1 MKKRW
6 WIIGSVVVLLGAGF
20 IGINM
25 MGSQQAMGMPVSIGT
40 PTKSTLESKILTSG
54 VVIAQDKQKQYANV
68 TGTLR
73 EFVVK
78 EGDKVK
84 KGQVIAK
91 IDTSDVDSKI
101 LDIEAQ
107 MELAKANL
115 AKAQAGNEPEEIAQ
129 ENERVAQAQREYD
142 TAKKEY
148 DRMHQLFA
156 SGASTQQELDKA
168 KSQVDSTLSSLN
180 VAKEQLSLKKKGPR
194 KEEVASQQAQINKLQ
209 VERGQLEKD
218 RIQSILIAPADGTII
233 AVASDNGQ
241 YVNKGTEILTLANL
255 DNLLIQADINES
267 DVNKLKLGQSA
278 TIEGTTLGKQKLNA
292 QVTRI
297 APTATT
303 TQNSSGQGEK
313 TRVKVTL
320 KPEGEL
326 SALKPGFHVD
336 INISVEKID
345 NALQV
350 PIEAVQ
356 QDADGSTFVWV
367 AESGVAKKQKIET
380 GTENE
385 LFSHIKSGLTGD
397 EQIIL
402 SPIES
407 LTEGAPIMPMGG
419 GAAAMG
425 M

>member
-6 WIIGSVVVLLGAGF
+6 WIIGSVVVLLGVGYV
-20 IGINM
+20 GLGM
-25 MGSQQAMGMPVSIGT
+25 TGSQQAMGMPVNIGT
-40 PTKSTLESKILTSG
+40 TTKSTLESKILTSG
-54 VVIAQDKQKQYANV
+54 VVIVEDKQKQYANV
-68 TGTLR
+68 AGTLR

-107 MELAKANL
+107 MELARANL
-115 AKAQAGNEPEEIAQ
+115 AKAQIGNEPEEVAQ
-129 ENERVAQAQREYD
+129 ENERVLQAQREYD

-148 DRMHQLFA
+148 DRMHQLFT

-168 KSQVDSTLSSLN
+168 KSQVDSTLSTLN
-180 VAKEQLSLKKKGPR
+180 VAKQQLSLKKKGPR
-194 KEEVASQQAQINKLQ
+194 KEEIASQQAQINKLQ

-218 RIQSILIAPADGTII
+218 RVQSVLVAPADGTII
-233 AVASDNGQ
+233 GVAADNGQ

-267 DVNKLKLGQSA
+267 DVNKMKAGQPA
-278 TIEGTTLGKQKLNA
+278 VIEGTTLGKQKLNA
-292 QVTRI
+292 KVTRI

-303 TQNSSGQGEK
+303 TQSSSGQGEK

-320 KPEGEL
+320 TPEGDL

-336 INISVEKID
+336 INISVQKID

-367 AESGVAKKQKIET
+367 AADGVAKKQKIET

-385 LFSHIKSGLTGD
+385 LFSHVKSGLNGD

-402 SPIES
+402 SPVDS
-407 LTEGAPIMPMGG
+407 LSDGTPIMPMPG
-419 GAAAMG
+419 GAGMG

>member
-6 WIIGSVVVLLGAGF
+6 WIIGSVVVLLGVGYV
-20 IGINM
+20 GLGM
-25 MGSQQAMGMPVSIGT
+25 TGSQQAMGMPVNIGT
-40 PTKSTLESKILTSG
+40 TTKSTLESKILTSG
-54 VVIAQDKQKQYANV
+54 VVIVEDKQKQYANV

-107 MELAKANL
+107 MELARANL
-115 AKAQAGNEPEEIAQ
+115 AKAQVGNEPEEVAQ
-129 ENERVAQAQREYD
+129 ENERVLQAQREYD

-148 DRMHQLFA
+148 DRMHQLFT

-168 KSQVDSTLSSLN
+168 KSQVDSTLSTLN
-180 VAKEQLSLKKKGPR
+180 VAKQQLSLKKKGPR
-194 KEEVASQQAQINKLQ
+194 KEEIASQQAQINKLQ

-218 RIQSILIAPADGTII
+218 RVQSVLVAPADGTII
-233 AVASDNGQ
+233 AVAADNGQ

-267 DVNKLKLGQSA
+267 DVNKMKAGQTA
-278 TIEGTTLGKQKLNA
+278 VIEGTTLGKQKLNA
-292 QVTRI
+292 KVTRI

-303 TQNSSGQGEK
+303 TQSSSGQGEK

-320 KPEGEL
+320 TPEGDL

-345 NALQV
+345 DALQV

-367 AESGVAKKQKIET
+367 AADGVAKKQKIET

-385 LFSHIKSGLTGD
+385 LFSHVKSGLNGD

-402 SPIES
+402 SPVDS
-407 LTEGAPIMPMGG
+407 LTDGTPIMPMPG
-419 GAAAMG
+419 GAGMG

>member
-6 WIIGSVVVLLGAGF
+6 WIIGSVVVLLGVGYV
-20 IGINM
+20 GLSM
-25 MGSQQAMGMPVSIGT
+25 MGSGQAMGMPVNIGT
-40 PTKSTLESKILTSG
+40 TTKSTLESKILTSG
-54 VVIAQDKQKQYANV
+54 VVIVEDKQKQYANV

-107 MELAKANL
+107 MELARANL
-115 AKAQAGNEPEEIAQ
+115 AKAQVGNEPEEVAQ
-129 ENERVAQAQREYD
+129 ENERVLQAQREYD

-148 DRMHQLFA
+148 DRMHQLFT

-168 KSQVDSTLSSLN
+168 KSQVDSTLSTLN
-180 VAKEQLSLKKKGPR
+180 VAKQQLSLKKKGPR
-194 KEEVASQQAQINKLQ
+194 KEEIASQQAQINKLQ

-218 RIQSILIAPADGTII
+218 RVQSVLVAPADGTII
-233 AVASDNGQ
+233 GVAADNGQ

-267 DVNKLKLGQSA
+267 DVNKMKAGQPA
-278 TIEGTTLGKQKLNA
+278 VIEGTTLGKQKLNA
-292 QVTRI
+292 KVTRI

-303 TQNSSGQGEK
+303 TQSSSGQGEK

-320 KPEGEL
+320 TPEGDL

-336 INISVEKID
+336 INISVQKID
-345 NALQV
+345 DALQV

-367 AESGVAKKQKIET
+367 AADGVAKKQKIET

-385 LFSHIKSGLTGD
+385 LFSHVKSGLNGD

-402 SPIES
+402 SPVDS
-407 LTEGAPIMPMGG
+407 LSDGTPIMPMPG
-419 GAAAMG
+419 GAGMG

>member
-6 WIIGSVVVLLGAGF
+6 WIIGSVVVLLGVGF
-20 IGINM
+20 VGINM
-25 MGSQQAMGMPVSIGT
+25 MGSKQAMGMPVSIGT
-40 PTKSTLESKILTSG
+40 PTKSTLESKVLTSG
-54 VVIAQDKQKQYANV
+54 IVVVEDKQKQYANV

-73 EFVVK
+73 EFAVK

-91 IDTSDVDSKI
+91 IDTTDVDSKI

-115 AKAQAGNEPEEIAQ
+115 AKAQVGNEPEEIAQ

-142 TAKKEY
+142 TAKKEF
-148 DRMHQLFA
+148 DRMNQLFA

-168 KSQVDSTLSSLN
+168 RSQVDSTLSSLN
-180 VAKEQLSLKKKGPR
+180 VAKDQLTLKKKGPR
-194 KEEVASQQAQINKLQ
+194 KEEVAAQQAQINKLQ

-218 RIQSILIAPADGTII
+218 RVQSVLIAPTDGTII
-233 AVASDNGQ
+233 AVAADNGQ

-267 DVNKLKLGQSA
+267 DVNKMKLGQPA

-292 QVTRI
+292 SVTRI

-303 TQNSSGQGEK
+303 TQSTSGQGEK

-356 QDADGSTFVWV
+356 QEADGSTFVWI
-367 AESGVAKKQKIET
+367 AENGVAKKQKIET

-397 EQIIL
+397 EQIIV
-402 SPIES
+402 SPVES
-407 LTEGAPIMPMGG
+407 LTDGAPIMPVGG

>member
-6 WIIGSVVVLLGAGF
+6 WIIGSVVVLLGVGYV
-20 IGINM
+20 GLSM
-25 MGSQQAMGMPVSIGT
+25 MGSGQAMGMPVNIGT
-40 PTKSTLESKILTSG
+40 TTKSTLESKILTSG
-54 VVIAQDKQKQYANV
+54 VVIVEDKQKQYANV

-107 MELAKANL
+107 MELARANL
-115 AKAQAGNEPEEIAQ
+115 AKAQVGNEPEEVAQ
-129 ENERVAQAQREYD
+129 ENERVLQAQREYD

-148 DRMHQLFA
+148 DRMHQLFT

-168 KSQVDSTLSSLN
+168 KSQVDSTLSTLN
-180 VAKEQLSLKKKGPR
+180 VAKQQLSLKKKGPR
-194 KEEVASQQAQINKLQ
+194 KEEIASQQAQINKLQ

-218 RIQSILIAPADGTII
+218 RIQSVLIAPADGTII
-233 AVASDNGQ
+233 AVAADNGQ

-267 DVNKLKLGQSA
+267 DVNKMKAGQSA
-278 TIEGTTLGKQKLNA
+278 IIEGTTLGKQKLNA
-292 QVTRI
+292 KVTRI

-303 TQNSSGQGEK
+303 TQSSSGQGEK

-320 KPEGEL
+320 TPEGDL

-336 INISVEKID
+336 INISVQKID
-345 NALQV
+345 DALQV

-356 QDADGSTFVWV
+356 QDTDGSTFVWV
-367 AESGVAKKQKIET
+367 AADGVAKKQKIET

-385 LFSHIKSGLTGD
+385 LFSHVKSGLNGD

-402 SPIES
+402 SPVDS
-407 LTEGAPIMPMGG
+407 LSDGAPIMPMPG
-419 GAAAMG
+419 GAGMG

>member
-6 WIIGSVVVLLGAGF
+6 WIIGSVVVLLGVGYV
-20 IGINM
+20 GLGM
-25 MGSQQAMGMPVSIGT
+25 MGSEQAMGMPVNIGT
-40 PTKSTLESKILTSG
+40 TTKSTLESKILTSG
-54 VVIAQDKQKQYANV
+54 VVIVEDKQKQYANV

-107 MELAKANL
+107 MELARANL
-115 AKAQAGNEPEEIAQ
+115 AKAQVGNEPEEVAQ
-129 ENERVAQAQREYD
+129 ENERVLQAQREYD

-148 DRMHQLFA
+148 DRMHQLFT

-168 KSQVDSTLSSLN
+168 KSQVDSTLSTLN
-180 VAKEQLSLKKKGPR
+180 VAKQQLSLKKKGPR
-194 KEEVASQQAQINKLQ
+194 KEEIASQQAQINKLQ

-218 RIQSILIAPADGTII
+218 RVQSVLVAPADGTII
-233 AVASDNGQ
+233 GVAADNGQ

-267 DVNKLKLGQSA
+267 DVNKMKAGQTA
-278 TIEGTTLGKQKLNA
+278 VIEGTTLGKQKLNA
-292 QVTRI
+292 KVTRI

-303 TQNSSGQGEK
+303 TQSSSGQGEK

-320 KPEGEL
+320 TPEGDL

-367 AESGVAKKQKIET
+367 AADGVAKKQKIET

-385 LFSHIKSGLTGD
+385 LFSHVKSGLNGD

-402 SPIES
+402 SPVDS
-407 LTEGAPIMPMGG
+407 LSDGTPIMPMPG
-419 GAAAMG
+419 GAGMG

>member
-6 WIIGSVVVLLGAGF
+6 WIIGSVVVLLGVGYV
-20 IGINM
+20 GLGM
-25 MGSQQAMGMPVSIGT
+25 TGSQQAMGMPVNIGT
-40 PTKSTLESKILTSG
+40 TTKSTLESKILTSG
-54 VVIAQDKQKQYANV
+54 VVIVEDKQKQYANV
-68 TGTLR
+68 AGTLR

-107 MELAKANL
+107 MELARANL
-115 AKAQAGNEPEEIAQ
+115 AKAQVGNEPEEVAQ
-129 ENERVAQAQREYD
+129 ENERVLQAQREYD

-148 DRMHQLFA
+148 DRMHQLFT

-168 KSQVDSTLSSLN
+168 KSQVDSTLSTLN
-180 VAKEQLSLKKKGPR
+180 VAKQQLSLKKKGPR
-194 KEEVASQQAQINKLQ
+194 KEEIASQQAQINKLQ

-218 RIQSILIAPADGTII
+218 RVQSVLVAPADGTII
-233 AVASDNGQ
+233 GVAADNGQ

-267 DVNKLKLGQSA
+267 DVNKMKAGQTA
-278 TIEGTTLGKQKLNA
+278 VIEGTTLGKQKLNA
-292 QVTRI
+292 KVTRI

-303 TQNSSGQGEK
+303 TQSSSGQGEK

-320 KPEGEL
+320 TPEGDL

-345 NALQV
+345 DALQV

-367 AESGVAKKQKIET
+367 AADGVAKKQKIET

-385 LFSHIKSGLTGD
+385 LFSHVKSGLNGD

-402 SPIES
+402 SPVDS
-407 LTEGAPIMPMGG
+407 LSDGTPIMPMPG
-419 GAAAMG
+419 GAGMG

>member
-6 WIIGSVVVLLGAGF
+6 WIIGSVVVLLGVGYV
-20 IGINM
+20 GLSM
-25 MGSQQAMGMPVSIGT
+25 MGSGQAMGMPVNIGT
-40 PTKSTLESKILTSG
+40 TTKSTLESKILTSG
-54 VVIAQDKQKQYANV
+54 VVIVEDKQKQYANV

-107 MELAKANL
+107 MELARANL
-115 AKAQAGNEPEEIAQ
+115 AKAQVGNEPEEVAQ
-129 ENERVAQAQREYD
+129 ENERVLQAQREYD

-148 DRMHQLFA
+148 DRMHQLFT

-168 KSQVDSTLSSLN
+168 KSQVDSTLSTLN
-180 VAKEQLSLKKKGPR
+180 VAKQQLSLKKKGPR
-194 KEEVASQQAQINKLQ
+194 KEEIASQQAQINKLQ

-218 RIQSILIAPADGTII
+218 RIQSVLIAPADGTII
-233 AVASDNGQ
+233 SVAADNGQ

-267 DVNKLKLGQSA
+267 DVNKMKAGQSA
-278 TIEGTTLGKQKLNA
+278 VIEGTTLGKQKLNA
-292 QVTRI
+292 KVTRI

-303 TQNSSGQGEK
+303 TQSSSGQGEK

-320 KPEGEL
+320 TPEGDL

-367 AESGVAKKQKIET
+367 AADGVAKKQKIET

-385 LFSHIKSGLTGD
+385 LFSHVKSGLNGD

-402 SPIES
+402 SPVDS
-407 LTEGAPIMPMGG
+407 LSDGTPIMPMPG
-419 GAAAMG
+419 GAGMG

>member
-6 WIIGSVVVLLGAGF
+6 WIIGSVVVLLGVGF
-20 IGINM
+20 VGINM
-25 MGSQQAMGMPVSIGT
+25 MGSKQAMGMPVNIGT

-54 VVIAQDKQKQYANV
+54 VVIVEDKQKQYANV
-68 TGTLR
+68 TGTLHA
-73 EFVVK
+73 FTVK

-91 IDTSDVDSKI
+91 IDTTDVDSKI

-142 TAKKEY
+142 TAKKEF
-148 DRMHQLFA
+148 DRMNQLFA

-180 VAKEQLSLKKKGPR
+180 VAKDQLTLKKKGPR

-218 RIQSILIAPADGTII
+218 RVQSVLIAPADGTVI
-233 AVASDNGQ
+233 AVAADNGQ
-241 YVNKGTEILTLANL
+241 YVSKGTEILTLANL

-267 DVNKLKLGQSA
+267 DVNKMKLGQSA
-278 TIEGTTLGKQKLNA
+278 SIEGTTLGKQKLNA
-292 QVTRI
+292 SVTRI

-303 TQNSSGQGEK
+303 TQSSSGQGEK

-320 KPEGEL
+320 TPEGDL
-326 SALKPGFHVD
+326 SSLKPGFHVD

-356 QDADGSTFVWV
+356 QEADGSTFVWV
-367 AESGVAKKQKIET
+367 AENGVAKKQKIET

-402 SPIES
+402 SPVES
-407 LTEGAPIMPMGG
+407 LTDGATIMPMGG
-419 GAAAMG
+419 GAAAVG

>member
-6 WIIGSVVVLLGAGF
+6 WIIGSVVVLLGVGYV
-20 IGINM
+20 GLSM
-25 MGSQQAMGMPVSIGT
+25 MGSGQAVGMPVNIGT
-40 PTKSTLESKILTSG
+40 ATKSTLESKILTSG
-54 VVIAQDKQKQYANV
+54 VVIVDDKQKQYANV

-101 LDIEAQ
+101 LDIDAQ
-107 MELAKANL
+107 MELARANL
-115 AKAQAGNEPEEIAQ
+115 AKAQVGNEPEEVAQ
-129 ENERVAQAQREYD
+129 ENERVLQAQREYD

-148 DRMHQLFA
+148 DRMHQLFT

-168 KSQVDSTLSSLN
+168 KSQVDSTLSTLN
-180 VAKEQLSLKKKGPR
+180 VAKQQLSLKKKGPR
-194 KEEVASQQAQINKLQ
+194 KEEIASQQAQINKLQ

-218 RIQSILIAPADGTII
+218 RVQSVLIAPADGTII
-233 AVASDNGQ
+233 AVAADNGQ

-267 DVNKLKLGQSA
+267 DVNKMKAGQTA
-278 TIEGTTLGKQKLNA
+278 VIEGTTLGKQQLNA
-292 QVTRI
+292 KVTRI

-303 TQNSSGQGEK
+303 TQSSSGQGEK

-320 KPEGEL
+320 TPEGDL

-336 INISVEKID
+336 INISVEKIEQ
-345 NALQV
+345 ALQV

-356 QDADGSTFVWV
+356 QNADGSTFVWV
-367 AESGVAKKQKIET
+367 AADGVAKKQKIET

-385 LFSHIKSGLTGD
+385 LFSHVKSGLNGD

-402 SPIES
+402 SPVDS
-407 LTEGAPIMPMGG
+407 LTDGVPIMPMPG
-419 GAAAMG
+419 GAGMG

>member
-6 WIIGSVVVLLGAGF
+6 WIIGSVVVLLGVGYV
-20 IGINM
+20 GLGM
-25 MGSQQAMGMPVSIGT
+25 TGSQQAMGMPVNIGT
-40 PTKSTLESKILTSG
+40 TTKSTLESKILTSG
-54 VVIAQDKQKQYANV
+54 VVIVEDKQKQYANV

-107 MELAKANL
+107 MELARANL
-115 AKAQAGNEPEEIAQ
+115 AKAQVGNEPEEVAQ
-129 ENERVAQAQREYD
+129 ENERVLQAQREYD

-148 DRMHQLFA
+148 DRMHQLFT

-168 KSQVDSTLSSLN
+168 KSQVDSTLSTLN
-180 VAKEQLSLKKKGPR
+180 VAKQQLSLKKKGPR
-194 KEEVASQQAQINKLQ
+194 KEEIASQQAQINKLQ

-218 RIQSILIAPADGTII
+218 RVQSVLVAPADGTII
-233 AVASDNGQ
+233 AVAADNGQ

-267 DVNKLKLGQSA
+267 DVNKMKTGQTA
-278 TIEGTTLGKQKLNA
+278 VIEGTTLGKQKLNA
-292 QVTRI
+292 KVTRI

-303 TQNSSGQGEK
+303 TQSSSGQGEK

-320 KPEGEL
+320 TPEGDL

-367 AESGVAKKQKIET
+367 AADGVAKKQKIET

-385 LFSHIKSGLTGD
+385 LFSHVKSGLNGD

-402 SPIES
+402 SPVDS
-407 LTEGAPIMPMGG
+407 LSDGTPIMPMPG
-419 GAAAMG
+419 GAGMG

>member
-6 WIIGSVVVLLGAGF
+6 WIIGSVVVLLGVGYV
-20 IGINM
+20 GLNM
-25 MGSQQAMGMPVSIGT
+25 MGSGQAMGMPVNIGT
-40 PTKSTLESKILTSG
+40 ATKSTLESKILTSG
-54 VVIAQDKQKQYANV
+54 VVIVEDKQKQYANV

-101 LDIEAQ
+101 LDIDAQ
-107 MELAKANL
+107 MELARANL
-115 AKAQAGNEPEEIAQ
+115 AKAQVGSEPEEVAQ
-129 ENERVAQAQREYD
+129 ENERVLQAQREYD

-148 DRMHQLFA
+148 DRMHQLFT

-168 KSQVDSTLSSLN
+168 KSQVDSTLSTLN
-180 VAKEQLSLKKKGPR
+180 VAKQQLSLKKKGPR
-194 KEEVASQQAQINKLQ
+194 KEEIASQQAQINKLQ

-218 RIQSILIAPADGTII
+218 RVQSVLVAPADGTII
-233 AVASDNGQ
+233 AVAADNGQ

-267 DVNKLKLGQSA
+267 DVNKMKAGQTA
-278 TIEGTTLGKQKLNA
+278 VIEGTTLGKQQLNA
-292 QVTRI
+292 KVTRI

-303 TQNSSGQGEK
+303 TQSSSGQGEK

-320 KPEGEL
+320 TPEGDL

-336 INISVEKID
+336 INISVQKID
-345 NALQV
+345 QALQV

-356 QDADGSTFVWV
+356 QDADGSTFVWI
-367 AESGVAKKQKIET
+367 AADGVAKKQKIET

-385 LFSHIKSGLTGD
+385 LFSHVKSGLNGD

-402 SPIES
+402 SPVDS
-407 LTEGAPIMPMGG
+407 LTDGVPIMPMPG
-419 GAAAMG
+419 GAGMG

>member
-6 WIIGSVVVLLGAGF
+6 WIIGSVVVLLGVGYV
-20 IGINM
+20 GLSM
-25 MGSQQAMGMPVSIGT
+25 MGSGQAMGMPVSIGT
-40 PTKSTLESKILTSG
+40 TTKSTLESKILTSG
-54 VVIAQDKQKQYANV
+54 VVIVEDKQKQYANV

-73 EFVVK
+73 EFIVK

-107 MELAKANL
+107 MELARANL
-115 AKAQAGNEPEEIAQ
+115 AKAQVGNEPEEVAQ
-129 ENERVAQAQREYD
+129 ENERVLQAQREYD

-148 DRMHQLFA
+148 DRMHQLFT

-168 KSQVDSTLSSLN
+168 KSQVDSTLSTLN
-180 VAKEQLSLKKKGPR
+180 VAKQQLSLKKKGPR
-194 KEEVASQQAQINKLQ
+194 KEEIASQQAQINKLQ

-218 RIQSILIAPADGTII
+218 RIQSVLIAPADGTII
-233 AVASDNGQ
+233 AVAADNGQ

-267 DVNKLKLGQSA
+267 DVNKMKTGQTA
-278 TIEGTTLGKQKLNA
+278 VIEGTTLGKQKLNA
-292 QVTRI
+292 KVTRI

-303 TQNSSGQGEK
+303 TQSSSGQGEK

-320 KPEGEL
+320 TPEGDL

-367 AESGVAKKQKIET
+367 AADGVAKKQKIET

-385 LFSHIKSGLTGD
+385 LFSHVKSGLNGD

-402 SPIES
+402 SPVDS
-407 LTEGAPIMPMGG
+407 LSDGTPIMPMPG
-419 GAAAMG
+419 GAGMG

>member
-6 WIIGSVVVLLGAGF
+6 WIIGSVVVLLGVGYV
-20 IGINM
+20 GLSM
-25 MGSQQAMGMPVSIGT
+25 MGSGQAMGMPVNIGT
-40 PTKSTLESKILTSG
+40 TTKSTLESKILTSG
-54 VVIAQDKQKQYANV
+54 VVIVEDKQKQYANV

-107 MELAKANL
+107 MELARANL
-115 AKAQAGNEPEEIAQ
+115 AKAQVGNEPEEVAQ
-129 ENERVAQAQREYD
+129 ENERVLQAQREYD

-148 DRMHQLFA
+148 DRMHQLFT

-168 KSQVDSTLSSLN
+168 KSQVDSTLSTLN
-180 VAKEQLSLKKKGPR
+180 VAKQQLSLKKKGPR
-194 KEEVASQQAQINKLQ
+194 KEEIASQQAQINKLQ

-218 RIQSILIAPADGTII
+218 RIQSVLIAPADGTII
-233 AVASDNGQ
+233 SVAADNGQ

-267 DVNKLKLGQSA
+267 DVNKMKAGQSA
-278 TIEGTTLGKQKLNA
+278 VIEGTTLGKQKLNA
-292 QVTRI
+292 KVTRI

-303 TQNSSGQGEK
+303 TQSSSGQGEK

-320 KPEGEL
+320 TPEGDL

-336 INISVEKID
+336 INISVQKID
-345 NALQV
+345 DALQV

-367 AESGVAKKQKIET
+367 AADGVAKKQKIET

-385 LFSHIKSGLTGD
+385 LFSHVKSGLNGD

-402 SPIES
+402 SPVDS
-407 LTEGAPIMPMGG
+407 LSDGTPIMPMPG
-419 GAAAMG
+419 GAGMG

>member
-6 WIIGSVVVLLGAGF
+6 WIIGSVVVLLGVGYV
-20 IGINM
+20 GLGM
-25 MGSQQAMGMPVSIGT
+25 TGSQQAMGMPVNIGT
-40 PTKSTLESKILTSG
+40 TTKSTLESKILTSG
-54 VVIAQDKQKQYANV
+54 VVIVEDKQKQYANV

-107 MELAKANL
+107 MELARANL
-115 AKAQAGNEPEEIAQ
+115 AKAQVGNEPEEVAQ
-129 ENERVAQAQREYD
+129 ENERVLQAQREYD
-142 TAKKEY
+142 NAKKEY
-148 DRMHQLFA
+148 DRMHQLFT

-168 KSQVDSTLSSLN
+168 KSQVDSTLSTLN
-180 VAKEQLSLKKKGPR
+180 VAKQQLSLKKKGPR
-194 KEEVASQQAQINKLQ
+194 KEEIASQQAQINKLQ

-218 RIQSILIAPADGTII
+218 RVQSVLVAPADGTII
-233 AVASDNGQ
+233 GVAADNGQ

-267 DVNKLKLGQSA
+267 DVNKMKAGQPA
-278 TIEGTTLGKQKLNA
+278 VIEGTTLGKQKLNA
-292 QVTRI
+292 KVTRI

-303 TQNSSGQGEK
+303 TQSSSGQGEK

-320 KPEGEL
+320 TPEGDL

-367 AESGVAKKQKIET
+367 AADGVAKKQKIET

-385 LFSHIKSGLTGD
+385 LFSHVKSGLNGD

-402 SPIES
+402 SPVDS
-407 LTEGAPIMPMGG
+407 LSDGAPIMPMPG
-419 GAAAMG
+419 GAGMG

>member
-6 WIIGSVVVLLGAGF
+6 WIIGSVVVLLGVGYV
-20 IGINM
+20 GLSM
-25 MGSQQAMGMPVSIGT
+25 MGSGQAMGMPVNIGT
-40 PTKSTLESKILTSG
+40 TTKSTLESKILTSG
-54 VVIAQDKQKQYANV
+54 VVIVEDKQKQYANV

-107 MELAKANL
+107 MELARANL
-115 AKAQAGNEPEEIAQ
+115 AKAQVGNEPEEVAQ
-129 ENERVAQAQREYD
+129 ENERVLQAQREYD

-148 DRMHQLFA
+148 DRMHQLFT

-168 KSQVDSTLSSLN
+168 KSQVDSTLSTLN
-180 VAKEQLSLKKKGPR
+180 VAKQQLSLKKKGPR
-194 KEEVASQQAQINKLQ
+194 KEEIASQQAQINKLQ

-218 RIQSILIAPADGTII
+218 RIQSVLIAPADGTII
-233 AVASDNGQ
+233 AVAADNGQ

-267 DVNKLKLGQSA
+267 DVNKMKAGQSA
-278 TIEGTTLGKQKLNA
+278 VIEGTTLGKQKLNA
-292 QVTRI
+292 KVTRI

-303 TQNSSGQGEK
+303 TQSSSGQGEK

-320 KPEGEL
+320 TPEGDL

-336 INISVEKID
+336 INISVQKID

-367 AESGVAKKQKIET
+367 AANGVAKKQKIET

-385 LFSHIKSGLTGD
+385 LFSHVKSGLNGD

-402 SPIES
+402 SPVDS
-407 LTEGAPIMPMGG
+407 LSDGAPIMPMPG
-419 GAAAMG
+419 GAGMG

>member
-6 WIIGSVVVLLGAGF
+6 WIIGSVVVLLGVGYV
-20 IGINM
+20 GLGM
-25 MGSQQAMGMPVSIGT
+25 TGSQQAMGMPVNIGT
-40 PTKSTLESKILTSG
+40 TTKSTLESKILTSG
-54 VVIAQDKQKQYANV
+54 VVIVEDKQKQYANV

-107 MELAKANL
+107 MELARANL
-115 AKAQAGNEPEEIAQ
+115 AKAQVGNEPEEVAQ
-129 ENERVAQAQREYD
+129 ENERVLQAQREYD

-148 DRMHQLFA
+148 DRMHQLFT

-168 KSQVDSTLSSLN
+168 KSQVDSTLSTLN
-180 VAKEQLSLKKKGPR
+180 VAKQQLSLKKKGPR
-194 KEEVASQQAQINKLQ
+194 KEEIASQQAQINKLQ

-218 RIQSILIAPADGTII
+218 RVQSVLVAPADGTII
-233 AVASDNGQ
+233 GVAADNGQ

-267 DVNKLKLGQSA
+267 DVNKMKTGQTA
-278 TIEGTTLGKQKLNA
+278 VIEGTTLGKQKLNA
-292 QVTRI
+292 KVTRI

-303 TQNSSGQGEK
+303 TQSSSGQGEK

-320 KPEGEL
+320 TPEGDL

-367 AESGVAKKQKIET
+367 AADGVAKKQKIET

-385 LFSHIKSGLTGD
+385 LFSHVKSGLNGD

-402 SPIES
+402 SPVDS
-407 LTEGAPIMPMGG
+407 LSDGTPIMPMPG
-419 GAAAMG
+419 GAGMG